1 MESSW
6 IIIAMVVF
14 YIIALAFVSI
24 RVRKAGKTSEGF
36 IRGGKT
42 FPAIIIGMFLA
53 SEVIGTSAS
62 IGTAQGAFKSGIS
75 AAWNIGALGIGF
87 VLFAIFLARKFKNLD
102 ELTISG
108 ALERAYGG
116 KVRRATSITMIA
128 SLLLVATAAYKS
140 GGAMLSELFHI
151 GPEWA
156 VVIVGSLASVYVGI
170 GGMKS
175 VIYTNIVNIVVKI
188 IGIIIVAAF
197 AYQAAGGFD
206 GIRVALPPKML
217 AWDGVGWAQ
226 IGAWLIAGGGAMFS
240 TQYVVQSITAVGNEA
255 KARRASF
262 YTSIIL
268 IPYGFL
274 AALIGV
280 SAAVVHPGIK
290 SINAL
295 PSMVIDM
302 NPFLAGVAVT
312 GLTASVFG
320 LISALTI
327 GASTLLLKDFY
338 QPYFNKAN
346 NERKSIVFARAATIV
361 CGMLPVMLA
370 LFAANVLEVTF
381 LAKALRAS
389 LAVFVVL
396 MFYKP
401 GFGTRQGAV
410 VSIWC
415 SLGTTIAWYLAGNP
429 FGIDN
434 AYVAIATPVLV
445 MSVTHF
451 LRLGDKPSAPSAK
464 SISSMD
470 RQATHASIQ
479 H

>member
-6 IIIAMVVF
+6 IITVMVVL
-14 YIIALAFVSI
+14 YIVALALVSFL
-24 RVRKAGKTSEGF
+24 VRKAGRTSEGF

-42 FPAIIIGMFLA
+42 FPAIIIGLFLA

-62 IGTAQGAFKSGIS
+62 IGTAQGAFKGGIS
-75 AAWNIGALGIGF
+75 AAWNIGALGLGF
-87 VLFAIFLARKFKNLD
+87 ILFAIFLARKFKALD

-108 ALERAYGG
+108 ALERTYGG

-140 GGAMLSELFHI
+140 GGAMLSELFHVS
-151 GPEWA
+151 PEWA

-175 VIYTNIVNIVVKI
+175 VIYTNIINIVVKVVSI
-188 IGIIIVAAF
+188 VIVAAF
-197 AYQAAGGFD
+197 AYNAAGGVE
-206 GIRVALPPKML
+206 GMRIALPAKML
-217 AWDGVGWAQ
+217 SWDGVGWAQ

-240 TQYVVQSITAVGNEA
+240 TQYVIQSITAVDSET

-262 YTSIIL
+262 YTSLIL

-280 SAAVVHPGIK
+280 SAAVVHPDIN
-290 SINAL
+290 SLNAL
-295 PSMVIDM
+295 PVMVLDL
-302 NPFLAGVAVT
+302 NPFLAGLAVT

-338 QPYFNKAN
+338 QPYFNKKN
-346 NERKSIVFARAATIV
+346 HEGKSIRFARIATVV
-361 CGMLPVMLA
+361 CGLIPVALA

-401 GFGTRQGAV
+401 LFGTKQGAI

-415 SLGTTIAWYLAGNP
+415 SLITTIGWYLLGNP
-429 FGIDN
+429 FGVDN
-434 AYVAIATPVLV
+434 AYIAIATPIIV
-445 MSVTHF
+445 MAVFHIF
-451 LRLGDKPSAPSAK
+451 RLGDKPAAPLQESARPVPAPAVV
-464 SISSMD
+464 
-470 RQATHASIQ
+470 ATAER
-479 H
+479 